1 MSRQLSVSANLTP
14 NKKLQDV
21 LSEKQNTPTQADST
35 ISPKKNV
42 TVASSEEATSTE
54 IKLPAK

>member
-14 NKKLQDV
+14 VKKLQDV
-21 LSEKQNTPTQADST
+21 LGEKQNTPTQADST

-42 TVASSEEATSTE
+42 TTAVSDETAGIET
-54 IKLPAK
+54 KLPAK